1 MSEEV
6 SQQIFRC
13 HCGAERVYGE
23 GPGLSS
29 TMFTTR
35 PRIRCSNPDHPGLHL
50 HEYIGHKTATW
61 VDYVGGKDEFKK
73 IPVKA

>member
-1 MSEEV
+1 MSDKTE
-6 SQQIFRC
+6 QIVFRC
-13 HCGAERVYGE
+13 HCGATRIYGE
-23 GPGLSS
+23 GPCSIQ
-29 TMFTTR
+29 TTTNR

-50 HEYIGHKTATW
+50 HEYIGHKAATW